1 MSMNIRKITCQ
12 VAVIGAGAAGLNAMD
27 ELLSRGIDAVLFAD
41 DLMGGCSINSGSDKQ
56 TYYKLS
62 LAGNTVDS
70 VQALAERFFAGGGMQ
85 GCHART
91 LSALSARSFMKL
103 ALLGVPFPQN
113 EWGEYVGYQT
123 DHDNTLRATSAGP
136 LTSRMMAEC
145 LRNSIKAKGGKMIG
159 GVRLASIFAPEGIV
173 RGALFTS
180 DEGYV
185 QVSCA
190 QLILA
195 TGGNADIY
203 GRSVF
208 PVNQHGATGAALRAG
223 AKANNLCYWQYGL
236 ASTKVRWNVSGS
248 YQQAMPEYIDEKGNI
263 IAPDMPK
270 RNDMIFLKGYQWPF
284 DASRAE
290 ASAAVDRAVKA
301 VCDNG
306 GRAYMDFTRD
316 PVNGDFGKLSKETYE
331 YLRNCDALVDGAY
344 RRLLRI
350 NTPAADF
357 YRERGI
363 DLSKEPMEIAV
374 CAQHSNGGLWVDEN
388 WQTSIKNMYAAGEC
402 SGVFGAYRPGGS
414 ALNETQ
420 VGSLRAV
427 QHIAANRLAPEI
439 LPDDAF
445 SEEIAWLECGMA
457 DEAELNEYRRRMD
470 VCAGAVRSVSG
481 MKALKAD
488 VESRLATVKGDAVL
502 RDTLTVQKY
511 ALGAMLEQAKYSGSA
526 GHMIEDAEVTMGD
539 HRAYAF
545 VTDEN
550 GTHAEEVDPIPEGDQ
565 WFERVWK
572 RFKEKQI

>member
-1 MSMNIRKITCQ
+1 MMNIRKISCQ

-27 ELLSRGIDAVLFAD
+27 ELLARGIDAVLFAD

-62 LAGNTVDS
+62 LAGDTPDS
-70 VQALAERFFAGGGMQ
+70 VGALAARFFAGGGMQ
-85 GCHART
+85 GYHART
-91 LSALSARSFMKL
+91 LAALSARSFLKL

-113 EWGEYVGYQT
+113 EYGEYVGYQT

-145 LRNSIKAKGGKMIG
+145 LRNSVKAKGGRMLDG
-159 GVRLASIFAPEGIV
+159 MRLAAIYAPDGV
-173 RGALFTS
+173 ARGALFTCE
-180 DEGYV
+180 DGYV
-185 QVSCA
+185 QLSCGR
-190 QLILA
+190 LILA

-208 PVNQHGATGAALRAG
+208 PTNQHGATGPALRAG

-248 YQQAMPEYIDEKGNI
+248 YQQAIPEYVDASGKP
-263 IAPDMPK
+263 IAADMPA

-284 DASRAE
+284 DASRAD
-290 ASAAVDRAVKA
+290 ASAGVDRAVKA

-306 GRAYMDFTRD
+306 GRAFMDFSKD
-316 PVNGDFGKLSKETYE
+316 PVGGRFDLLSGEAYD
-331 YLRNCDALVDGAY
+331 YLKNCDALVDGAY
-344 RRLLRI
+344 QRLLRI

-357 YRERGI
+357 YRDRGI
-363 DLSKEPMEIAV
+363 DLSSEPMEIAV

-388 WQTSIKNMYAAGEC
+388 WQTSVKNLYAVGEC

-427 QHIAANRLAPEI
+427 THIASGRIEVVPV
-439 LPDDAF
+439 PDDAF
-445 SEEIAWLECGMA
+445 AEEIVWLERGQP
-457 DEAELNEYRRRMD
+457 DERQLNEFRRRMD

-481 MKALKAD
+481 MKALKTD
-488 VESRLATVKGDAVL
+488 VEAKLDTISGDPVL
-502 RDTLTVQKY
+502 RDTLWVQKY
-511 ALGAMLEQAKYSGSA
+511 ALSAMIEQSKYSGSA
-526 GHMIEDAEVTMGD
+526 GHMVEDADITCGS
-539 HRAYAF
+539 HSGYAF
-545 VTDEN
+545 ETDVN
-550 GTHAEEVDPIPEGDQ
+550 GTRAVEVEPVPEGDQ

-572 RFKEKQI
+572 RFKEKNG

>member
-1 MSMNIRKITCQ
+1 MNIRKISCQ
-12 VAVIGAGAAGLNAMD
+12 VAVVGAGAAGLNTMD
-27 ELLSRGIDAVLFAD
+27 ELLARGIDAVLFAD

-56 TYYKLS
+56 TYYKLA
-62 LAGNTVDS
+62 LAGDSGDS

-85 GCHART
+85 GYHART
-91 LSALSARSFMKL
+91 LAALSARSFMKL

-145 LRNSIKAKGGKMIG
+145 LRRSVNSKGGKMVG
-159 GVRLASIFAPEGIV
+159 GVRLAAVYAPDGIV

-180 DEGYV
+180 EEGYV

-248 YQQAMPEYIDEKGNI
+248 YQQAIPEYVNEKGEK
-263 IAPDMPK
+263 IAPEMQK

-306 GRAYMDFTRD
+306 GRAYLDFTGD
-316 PVNGDFGKLSKETYE
+316 PVGGDFDALANETYN
-331 YLRNCDALVDGAY
+331 YLKNCDALVDGAY
-344 RRLLRI
+344 QRLMRI
-350 NTPAADF
+350 NMPAVDF
-357 YRERGI
+357 YRDRGI

-388 WQTSIKNMYAAGEC
+388 WQTTIKNMYAAGEC

-427 QHIAANRLAPEI
+427 EHIAANPLRTVE

-445 SEEIAWLECGMA
+445 ADDIAWLESGVS
-457 DEAELNEYRRRMD
+457 DENELNEFRRRMD
-470 VCAGAVRSVSG
+470 ICAGAVRSVSG
-481 MKALKAD
+481 MKALMSD
-488 VESRLATVKGDAVL
+488 VEKRLATLKGDAVL
-502 RDTLTVQKY
+502 RDTLWVQKY
-511 ALGAMLEQAKYSGSA
+511 ALSAMIEQAKYSGSA
-526 GHMIEDAEVTMGD
+526 GHMVTDAEISCDD
-539 HRAYAF
+539 HRKYAF
-545 VTDEN
+545 ITDAN
-550 GTHAEEVDPIPEGDQ
+550 GTSVKEVAGIPEGDQ

-572 RFKEKQI
+572 RFKEKHG